1 MHLQPSPSRFL
12 PMLIIARAGKRGRNY
27 VHIGAAAFSTNK
39 ERKRRILGL
48 ATASIEG
55 RLLKGVMDTFNGCS
69 TFKQKREG
77 RVYSLLVPSNKCSPV
92 TPHGSGNSD
101 IPPRYRSPKEHIIFP
116 RVCLLISVSSP
127 PPEDVILLKKKGP
140 SCVLGGGSNSPKNRS
155 ARGNWGIGKSTSFCK
170 TDSTNFSRFL
180 LPLPLSSP
188 VD

>member
-92 TPHGSGNSD
+92 TPHGSGNSEYSAP
-101 IPPRYRSPKEHIIFP
+101 ISKPKRAYYFPPCLFAHIRELSATGRCNSVEKERAKLRS
-116 RVCLLISVSSP
+116 RRW
-127 PPEDVILLKKKGP
+127 LK
-140 SCVLGGGSNSPKNRS
+140 
-155 ARGNWGIGKSTSFCK
+155 
-170 TDSTNFSRFL
+170 
-180 LPLPLSSP
+180 LPQE
-188 VD
+188 